1 MPKFLRF
8 LIAGLPAAVLAVP
21 LNIFLVEKLA
31 LPKPLSYAVVLC
43 TQIVINFYICR
54 SYVFGETGAPLWLV
68 FSRFFFAIGLIRLLD
83 WLAYFYLLPYFGRWY
98 VLLQL
103 GNLVIFSVLKF
114 FLARFALETPARRK
128 SL

>member
-21 LNIFLVEKLA
+21 LNVFLVEKLD
-31 LPKPLSYAVVLC
+31 LSKPVSYAVALC
-43 TQIVINFYICR
+43 TQIVINFFICR
-54 SYVFGETGAPLWLV
+54 SYVFGDTGAPLWLV

-83 WLAYFYLLPYFGRWY
+83 WLAYFYLFPFFGRWY

-114 FLARFALETPARRK
+114 FLARLALESPAPRK

>member
-21 LNIFLVEKLA
+21 LNVFLVEKLD
-31 LPKPLSYAVVLC
+31 LSKPLSYAVALF
-43 TQIVINFYICR
+43 TQIVINFFICR
-54 SYVFGETGAPLWLV
+54 SYVFGDTGAPLWLV

-83 WLAYFYLLPYFGRWY
+83 WLAYLYLLPYFGRWY

>member
-21 LNIFLVEKLA
+21 LNVFLVEKLD
-31 LPKPLSYAVVLC
+31 LSKPLSYAVALC
-43 TQIVINFYICR
+43 TQIVINFFICR
-54 SYVFGETGAPLWLV
+54 SYVFGDTGAPLWLV

-83 WLAYFYLLPYFGRWY
+83 WLAYFYLFPFFGRWY

-114 FLARFALETPARRK
+114 FLARLALESPAPRK

>member
-8 LIAGLPAAVLAVP
+8 LLAGLPAAVFAVP
-21 LNIFLVEKLA
+21 LNVFLVEKLD
-31 LPKPLSYAVVLC
+31 LSKPLSYAVALC
-43 TQIVINFYICR
+43 TQIVINFFICR
-54 SYVFGETGAPLWLV
+54 SYVFGDTGAPLWLV

-83 WLAYFYLLPYFGRWY
+83 WLAYFYLFPFFGRWY

-114 FLARFALETPARRK
+114 FLARLALESPAPRK

>member
-1 MPKFLRF
+1 
-8 LIAGLPAAVLAVP
+8 
-21 LNIFLVEKLA
+21 
-31 LPKPLSYAVVLC
+31 VV
-43 TQIVINFYICR
+43 NFFICR
-54 SYVFGETGAPLWLV
+54 SYVFGETGAPLWLA

-114 FLARFALETPARRK
+114 FLARFALETPAPRK

>member
-8 LIAGLPAAVLAVP
+8 LIAGLPAAVFAVP
-21 LNIFLVEKLA
+21 LNVFLVEKLD
-31 LPKPLSYAVVLC
+31 LSKPLSYAVALC
-43 TQIVINFYICR
+43 TQIVINFFICR
-54 SYVFGETGAPLWLV
+54 SYVFGDTGAPLWLV

-83 WLAYFYLLPYFGRWY
+83 WLAYFYLFPFFGRWY

-114 FLARFALETPARRK
+114 FLARLALESPAPRK

>member
-21 LNIFLVEKLA
+21 LNVFLVEKLD
-31 LPKPLSYAVVLC
+31 LSKPVSYAVALC
-43 TQIVINFYICR
+43 IQIVINFFICR
-54 SYVFGETGAPLWLV
+54 SYVFGDTGAPLWLV

-83 WLAYFYLLPYFGRWY
+83 WLAYFYLFPFFGRWY

-114 FLARFALETPARRK
+114 FLARLALESPAPRK

>member
-21 LNIFLVEKLA
+21 LNVFLVEKLD
-31 LPKPLSYAVVLC
+31 LSKPVSYAVALC
-43 TQIVINFYICR
+43 TQIVINFFICR
-54 SYVFGETGAPLWLV
+54 SYVFGDTGAPLWLV

-83 WLAYFYLLPYFGRWY
+83 WLAYLILLPYFGRWY

-114 FLARFALETPARRK
+114 FLARLALESPAPRK